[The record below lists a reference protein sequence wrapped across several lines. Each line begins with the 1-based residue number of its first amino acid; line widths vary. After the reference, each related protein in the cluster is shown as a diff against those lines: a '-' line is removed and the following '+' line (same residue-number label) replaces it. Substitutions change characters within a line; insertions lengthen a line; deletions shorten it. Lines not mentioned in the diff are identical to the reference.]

1 MGFENELGSMSKE
14 KFRTTANKLLNQCY
28 LLKKRDDTRMDYLY
42 VLQNK
47 AVFSSFFDLLGY
59 VLKIDETQGVI
70 GLSSNEKSCRL
81 KLKKYHSICLL
92 ILRLLYAEAR
102 NKLSL
107 SEDVVVTIEQIQ
119 EKYSLLQIRQK
130 PILDRT
136 ILMETFSFLQKYN
149 IIDKLDSDVTNP
161 DTRIKIY
168 PSVLF
173 AVPTENINTVYES
186 TMDKLKKYAGG
197 DPEDEENNE
206 DQID

>member
-14 KFRTTANKLLNQCY
+14 KFRTTANKLLNHCY

-119 EKYSLLQIRQK
+119 EKCSLLQIRQK

-173 AVPTENINTVYES
+173 AVPPENINTVYES